1 MAGLACGEVSELA
14 WEILRHGANAAVA
27 VDDAYAL
34 EAMRTLAFPATG
46 ETAIVAGETGGTG
59 LAALLAARDYPEI
72 RATLRLDADSKVLLL
87 GSEGDTD
94 PRIYLEVVG
103 RTAEEVLDES

>member
-1 MAGLACGEVSELA
+1 
-14 WEILRHGANAAVA
+14 
-27 VDDAYAL
+27 
-34 EAMRTLAFPATG
+34 
-46 ETAIVAGETGGTG
+46 
-59 LAALLAARDYPEI
+59 
-72 RATLRLDADSKVLLL
+72 VLLL